1 MSANLTTIE
10 NRMEIYEKRLSNL
23 ENWKTIFDNHLKLLE
38 KKRQL
43 QQKTKQIDKL
53 LEMSIKVINDFTD
66 VDNIDNGDIDF
77 SVKYLAEEITK
88 ISTKPICIKTI
99 LHYSLNAIIDCQKR
113 IVNTIDYFNFL
124 KFLGLSKNE

>member
-66 VDNIDNGDIDF
+66 VDNIDNGDIDL

>member
-66 VDNIDNGDIDF
+66 IKG
-77 SVKYLAEEITK
+77 
-88 ISTKPICIKTI
+88 ISI
-99 LHYSLNAIIDCQKR
+99 
-113 IVNTIDYFNFL
+113 
-124 KFLGLSKNE
+124 

>member
-38 KKRQL
+38 KKKQL

-88 ISTKPICIKTI
+88 ISTKPLCIKSI
-99 LHYSLNAIIDCQKR
+99 LDYSLNAIIGCQKR

-124 KFLGLSKNE
+124 KLLGLSGNE

>member
-38 KKRQL
+38 KKKQL
-43 QQKTKQIDKL
+43 QQKTKQIDRL
-53 LEMSIKVINDFTD
+53 LEMSIKAINDFTD
-66 VDNIDNGDIDF
+66 VDNIDNGGIDL

-99 LHYSLNAIIDCQKR
+99 LFYLLNATIDCQKR

>member
-66 VDNIDNGDIDF
+66 VDNIDNGDIDL

-124 KFLGLSKNE
+124 KMLGLSKNE

>member
-1 MSANLTTIE
+1 MNMNLNTIE

-38 KKRQL
+38 KKKQL
-43 QQKTKQIDKL
+43 QQKTKQIDRL
-53 LEMSIKVINDFTD
+53 LEMSIKAINDFTD
-66 VDNIDNGDIDF
+66 VDNIDNGGIDL

-88 ISTKPICIKTI
+88 ISTKPISIKTI
-99 LHYSLNAIIDCQKR
+99 LFYLLNATIDCQKR

>member
-66 VDNIDNGDIDF
+66 VDNIDNGGIDL

>member
-1 MSANLTTIE
+1 MNMNLNTIE

-38 KKRQL
+38 KKKQL
-43 QQKTKQIDKL
+43 QQKTKQIDRL
-53 LEMSIKVINDFTD
+53 LEMSIKAINDFTD
-66 VDNIDNGDIDF
+66 VDNIDNGGIDL

-99 LHYSLNAIIDCQKR
+99 LFYLINATIDCQKR

>member
-88 ISTKPICIKTI
+88 ISTKPLCIKSI
-99 LHYSLNAIIDCQKR
+99 LDYSLNAIIGCQKR

>member
-43 QQKTKQIDKL
+43 QQKTKQIDRL
-53 LEMSIKVINDFTD
+53 LEMSIKAINDFTD
-66 VDNIDNGDIDF
+66 VDNIDNGGIDL

-99 LHYSLNAIIDCQKR
+99 LFYLLNATIDCQKR

>member
-38 KKRQL
+38 KKKQL

-66 VDNIDNGDIDF
+66 VDNIDNGDIDL

-124 KFLGLSKNE
+124 KMLGLSKNE

>member
-1 MSANLTTIE
+1 MNMNLNTIE

-38 KKRQL
+38 
-43 QQKTKQIDKL
+43 
-53 LEMSIKVINDFTD
+53 MSIKVINDFTD
-66 VDNIDNGDIDF
+66 VDNIDNGGIDL

-99 LHYSLNAIIDCQKR
+99 LFYLLNATIDCQKR